1 MELLRNSKVGTKLN
15 ILINSKVGTKLNIL
29 ITISS
34 IACIVL
40 SLIGFWGLER
50 GKSTSSNMYED
61 NLLPIEWIGIVE
73 SNFYHVNMNFMEIMV
88 SKDEKRMNELI
99 REMDGIRQEN
109 DYLLK
114 QFEAKVIST
123 KEKELY
129 NTFYETFNKL
139 RTQMKKAQE
148 LGKSNNEEAYAYYL
162 KEIEPNMQKSIKS
175 IRELILYNS
184 NNAELLQKENN
195 NSAQNTMIMFVSI
208 SLLAILIII
217 LIGYII
223 KLTIRKPLVLLQNDM
238 EKVAAGDLTTR
249 TPYKA
254 NNELGHIVQSFN
266 SMLDNLQQLIANVK
280 MTTQEVISTTEG
292 VLQDTNRASSISNEV
307 VQTVLEVKTKIE
319 GQVTS
324 IQESS
329 SSMEEITTGVQTVAE
344 SSAVVAEVAV
354 TTTERINIGSE
365 VINHSILQ
373 MNSVHDVVEETSK
386 VINKLVTRTQ
396 QIDTA
401 LAAIT
406 NIAEQTNLLALNA
419 AIEAARAGENGKG
432 FAVVAAEVRDLA
444 EQSKESAKEVN
455 HLIKSIQQDTQDTV
469 NVMRKGQQKAVEGKE
484 AAHKANQTFLSIM
497 RDIDKITS
505 QIQEVSAAT
514 EEMSAGTEEV
524 NASLS
529 LVSETATD
537 VKKETLQTVKSIQSQ
552 AVSIEQIS
560 IQSNKMKE
568 KVEELT
574 ELVSKFNITE

>member
-1 MELLRNSKVGTKLN
+1 ELLR
-15 ILINSKVGTKLNIL
+15 NSKVGTKLNIL

-537 VKKETLQTVKSIQSQ
+537 VKKETLQTVNSIQSQ

-568 KVEELT
+568 KVEELRG
-574 ELVSKFNITE
+574 LVSKFNITE

>member
-1 MELLRNSKVGTKLN
+1 MELLR
-15 ILINSKVGTKLNIL
+15 NSKVGTKLNIL

-73 SNFYHVNMNFMEIMV
+73 SNFYHVNMNFMEIML

-99 REMDGIRQEN
+99 REMDGIRKEN
-109 DYLLK
+109 DHLLK

-129 NTFYETFNKL
+129 NTFHETFNEL

-208 SLLAILIII
+208 SILAILIII

-223 KLTIRKPLVLLQNDM
+223 KITIRKPLALLQSDM

-432 FAVVAAEVRDLA
+432 FAVVATEVRDLA

-455 HLIKSIQQDTQDTV
+455 HLIKSIQKDTKDTV
-469 NVMRKGQQKAVEGKE
+469 NVMQKGQQKAVEGKE
-484 AAHKANQTFLSIM
+484 AAYKANQTFLSIM
-497 RDIDKITS
+497 RDIDKITG

-537 VKKETLQTVKSIQSQ
+537 VKKETLQTVNSIQSQ

-574 ELVSKFNITE
+574 ELVSKFNITEQKR

>member
-1 MELLRNSKVGTKLN
+1 MELLR
-15 ILINSKVGTKLNIL
+15 NSKVGTKLNIL

-109 DYLLK
+109 DHLLK

-223 KLTIRKPLVLLQNDM
+223 KLTIRKPLALLQSDM

-319 GQVTS
+319 GQVSS

-455 HLIKSIQQDTQDTV
+455 HLIKSIQKDTQDTV
-469 NVMRKGQQKAVEGKE
+469 NVMQKGQQKAVEGKE
-484 AAHKANQTFLSIM
+484 AAYKANQTFLSIM

-537 VKKETLQTVKSIQSQ
+537 VKKETLQTVNSIQSQ

-568 KVEELT
+568 KVEELRG
-574 ELVSKFNITE
+574 LVSKFNITE

>member
-1 MELLRNSKVGTKLN
+1 MELLR
-15 ILINSKVGTKLNIL
+15 NSKVGTKLNIL

-73 SNFYHVNMNFMEIMV
+73 SNFYHVNMNFMEIML

-109 DYLLK
+109 DHLLK

-129 NTFYETFNKL
+129 NTFYETFNEL

-195 NSAQNTMIMFVSI
+195 NSTQNTMIMFISI

-455 HLIKSIQQDTQDTV
+455 HLIKSIQKDTQDTV
-469 NVMRKGQQKAVEGKE
+469 NVMQKGQQKAVEGKE
-484 AAHKANQTFLSIM
+484 AAYKANQTFLSIM

-537 VKKETLQTVKSIQSQ
+537 VKKETLQTVNSIQSQ

-574 ELVSKFNITE
+574 ELVSKFNITEQKG

>member
-15 ILINSKVGTKLNIL
+15 ILI
-29 ITISS
+29 TISS
-34 IACIVL
+34 VACIVL

-73 SNFYHVNMNFMEIMV
+73 SNFYHVNMNFMEIML

-99 REMDGIRQEN
+99 REMDGIRKEN
-109 DYLLK
+109 DHLLK

-129 NTFYETFNKL
+129 NTFHETFNEL

-217 LIGYII
+217 LIGYVI
-223 KLTIRKPLVLLQNDM
+223 KLTIRKPLALLQNDM

-249 TPYKA
+249 TLYKA
-254 NNELGHIVQSFN
+254 NNELGQIVQSFN

-280 MTTQEVISTTEG
+280 VTTQEVISTTEG

-324 IQESS
+324 ISESA

-455 HLIKSIQQDTQDTV
+455 HLIKSIQKDTQDTV
-469 NVMRKGQQKAVEGKE
+469 NVMQKGQQKAVEGKE
-484 AAHKANQTFLSIM
+484 AAYKANQTFLSIM
-497 RDIDKITS
+497 RDIDKITG

-537 VKKETLQTVKSIQSQ
+537 VKKETLQTVNSIQSQ

-568 KVEELT
+568 KVEELR

>member
-15 ILINSKVGTKLNIL
+15 ILIA
-29 ITISS
+29 ISS

-40 SLIGFWGLER
+40 SLIGFLGLER
-50 GKSTSSNMYED
+50 GKNTSSNMYED

-73 SNFYHVNMNFMEIMV
+73 SNFYHVNMNFMEIML

-99 REMDGIRQEN
+99 REMDGIRKEN
-109 DYLLK
+109 DHLLK

-129 NTFYETFNKL
+129 NTFHETFNEL

-162 KEIEPNMQKSIKS
+162 KEIEPNMQKSIQS
-175 IRELILYNS
+175 IRELIIYNS
-184 NNAELLQKENN
+184 NDAELLQKGN
-195 NSAQNTMIMFVSI
+195 NSGAQNTMIMFVSI
-208 SLLAILIII
+208 SILAILIIM

-223 KLTIRKPLVLLQNDM
+223 KLTIRKPLALLQNDM

-280 MTTQEVISTTEG
+280 MTTQEVISSTEG
-292 VLQDTNRASSISNEV
+292 VLQDTKRASNISAEV

-324 IQESS
+324 VQESS

-354 TTTERINIGSE
+354 TTTEQINIGSE

-469 NVMRKGQQKAVEGKE
+469 NVMQKGQQKAVEGKE
-484 AAHKANQTFLSIM
+484 AAYKANQTFLSIM
-497 RDIDKITS
+497 KDIDKITG

-529 LVSETATD
+529 LVSETAAD

>member
-1 MELLRNSKVGTKLN
+1 MGLLRNSK
-15 ILINSKVGTKLNIL
+15 IGTKLNIL

-73 SNFYHVNMNFMEIMV
+73 SNFYHVNMNFMEIML

-99 REMDGIRQEN
+99 REMDGIRKEN
-109 DYLLK
+109 DHLLK
-114 QFEAKVIST
+114 QFEAKLIST

-129 NTFYETFNKL
+129 NTFHETFNEL

-162 KEIEPNMQKSIKS
+162 KEIEPNMQKS

-208 SLLAILIII
+208 SILAILIII
-217 LIGYII
+217 LIGYVI
-223 KLTIRKPLVLLQNDM
+223 KLTIRKPLALLQNDM

-280 MTTQEVISTTEG
+280 MTTQEVIFTTEG

-455 HLIKSIQQDTQDTV
+455 HLIKSIQKDTQDTV
-469 NVMRKGQQKAVEGKE
+469 NVMQKGQQKAVEGKE
-484 AAHKANQTFLSIM
+484 AAYKANQTFLSIM
-497 RDIDKITS
+497 RDIDKITG

-537 VKKETLQTVKSIQSQ
+537 VKKETLQTVNSIQSQ

-574 ELVSKFNITE
+574 ELVSKFNITEQKE

>member
-1 MELLRNSKVGTKLN
+1 MENVKLELLRNSKVGTKLN
-15 ILINSKVGTKLNIL
+15 ILIA
-29 ITISS
+29 ISS

-50 GKSTSSNMYED
+50 GKNTSSNMYED

-73 SNFYHVNMNFMEIMV
+73 SNFYHVNMNFMEIML

-99 REMDGIRQEN
+99 REMDGIRKEN
-109 DYLLK
+109 DHLLK

-129 NTFYETFNKL
+129 NTFHETFNEL

-162 KEIEPNMQKSIKS
+162 KEIEPNMQKSIQS
-175 IRELILYNS
+175 IRELIIYNS
-184 NNAELLQKENN
+184 NDAELLQKGN
-195 NSAQNTMIMFVSI
+195 NSGAQNTMIMFVSI
-208 SLLAILIII
+208 SILAILIIM

-223 KLTIRKPLVLLQNDM
+223 KLTIRKPLALLQNDM

-280 MTTQEVISTTEG
+280 MTTQEVISSTEG
-292 VLQDTNRASSISNEV
+292 VLQDTKRASNISAEV

-324 IQESS
+324 VQESS

-354 TTTERINIGSE
+354 TTTEQINIGSE

-455 HLIKSIQQDTQDTV
+455 HLIKSIQQDTKDTV
-469 NVMRKGQQKAVEGKE
+469 NVMQKGQQKAVEGKE

-497 RDIDKITS
+497 RDIDKITG

-529 LVSETATD
+529 LVSETATE

-574 ELVSKFNITE
+574 ELVSKFNITEQKG

>member
-15 ILINSKVGTKLNIL
+15 ILIA
-29 ITISS
+29 ISS

-40 SLIGFWGLER
+40 SLIGFLGLER
-50 GKSTSSNMYED
+50 GKNTSSNMYED

-73 SNFYHVNMNFMEIMV
+73 SNFYHVNMNFMEIML

-99 REMDGIRQEN
+99 REMDGIRKEN
-109 DYLLK
+109 DHLLK

-129 NTFYETFNKL
+129 NTFHETFNEL

-162 KEIEPNMQKSIKS
+162 KEIEPNMQKSIQS

-184 NNAELLQKENN
+184 NNAELLQKGNN

-208 SLLAILIII
+208 SILAILIIM

-223 KLTIRKPLVLLQNDM
+223 KLTIRKPLALLQDDM

-280 MTTQEVISTTEG
+280 MTTQEVISSTEG
-292 VLQDTNRASSISNEV
+292 VLQDTKRASNISAEV

-324 IQESS
+324 VQESS

-354 TTTERINIGSE
+354 TTTEQINIGSE

-455 HLIKSIQQDTQDTV
+455 HLIKSIQQDTKDTV
-469 NVMRKGQQKAVEGKE
+469 NVMQKGQQKAVEGKE

-497 RDIDKITS
+497 RDIDKITG
-505 QIQEVSAAT
+505 QIQEVSAVT
-514 EEMSAGTEEV
+514 EEMSAGTAEV

-529 LVSETATD
+529 LVSETATE

-574 ELVSKFNITE
+574 ELVSKFNITEQKG

>member
-1 MELLRNSKVGTKLN
+1 MELLR
-15 ILINSKVGTKLNIL
+15 NSKVGTKLNIL

-354 TTTERINIGSE
+354 TTTERINIGSG

-537 VKKETLQTVKSIQSQ
+537 VKKETLQTVKSIQS
-552 AVSIEQIS
+552 
-560 IQSNKMKE
+560 NKMKE

>member
-15 ILINSKVGTKLNIL
+15 ILIA
-29 ITISS
+29 ISS

-40 SLIGFWGLER
+40 SLIGFLGLER

-73 SNFYHVNMNFMEIMV
+73 SNFYHVNMNFMEIML

-99 REMDGIRQEN
+99 REMDGIRKEN
-109 DYLLK
+109 NHLLK

-129 NTFYETFNKL
+129 NTFHETFNEL
-139 RTQMKKAQE
+139 RTQMRKAQE

-162 KEIEPNMQKSIKS
+162 KEIEPNMQKSIQS
-175 IRELILYNS
+175 IRELISYNS
-184 NNAELLQKENN
+184 NDAELLQKENN
-195 NSAQNTMIMFVSI
+195 NGAQNTMIMFVSI
-208 SLLAILIII
+208 SILAILII
-217 LIGYII
+217 LFIGYII
-223 KLTIRKPLVLLQNDM
+223 KLTIRKPLALLQNDM

-292 VLQDTNRASSISNEV
+292 VLQDTNRASIISNEV

-354 TTTERINIGSE
+354 TTTEQINIGSE

-401 LAAIT
+401 LTAIT

-444 EQSKESAKEVN
+444 EQSKESANEVN

-469 NVMRKGQQKAVEGKE
+469 NVMQKGQQKAVEGKE
-484 AAHKANQTFLSIM
+484 AAYKANQTFLSIM
-497 RDIDKITS
+497 KDIDKITG

>member
-1 MELLRNSKVGTKLN
+1 MENVKLELLRNSKVGTKLN
-15 ILINSKVGTKLNIL
+15 ILIA
-29 ITISS
+29 ISS

-40 SLIGFWGLER
+40 SLIGFLGLER

-73 SNFYHVNMNFMEIMV
+73 SNFYHVNMNFMEIML

-99 REMDGIRQEN
+99 REMDGIRKEN
-109 DYLLK
+109 DHLLK

-129 NTFYETFNKL
+129 NTFHETFNEL
-139 RTQMKKAQE
+139 RTQMRKAQE

-162 KEIEPNMQKSIKS
+162 KEIEPNMQKSIQS
-175 IRELILYNS
+175 IRELISYNS
-184 NNAELLQKENN
+184 NDAELLQKENN
-195 NSAQNTMIMFVSI
+195 NGAQNTMIMFVSI
-208 SLLAILIII
+208 SILAILII
-217 LIGYII
+217 LFIGYII
-223 KLTIRKPLVLLQNDM
+223 KLTIRKPLALLQNDM

-292 VLQDTNRASSISNEV
+292 VLQDTNRASIISNEV

-354 TTTERINIGSE
+354 TTTEQINIGSE

-373 MNSVHDVVEETSK
+373 MKSVHDVVEETSK

-444 EQSKESAKEVN
+444 EQSKESANEVN

-469 NVMRKGQQKAVEGKE
+469 NVMQKGQQKAVEGKE
-484 AAHKANQTFLSIM
+484 AAYKANQTFLSIM
-497 RDIDKITS
+497 KDIDKITG

>member
-1 MELLRNSKVGTKLN
+1 MELLRNSK
-15 ILINSKVGTKLNIL
+15 IGTKLNIL

-73 SNFYHVNMNFMEIMV
+73 SNFYHVNMNFMEIML

-99 REMDGIRQEN
+99 REMDGIRKEN
-109 DYLLK
+109 DHLLK
-114 QFEAKVIST
+114 QFEAKLIST

-129 NTFYETFNKL
+129 NTFHETFNEL

-208 SLLAILIII
+208 SILAILIILIII
-217 LIGYII
+217 LIGYVI
-223 KLTIRKPLVLLQNDM
+223 KLTIRKPLALLQNDM

-280 MTTQEVISTTEG
+280 MTTQEVIFTTEG
-292 VLQDTNRASSISNEV
+292 VLQDTNRASSISYEV

-455 HLIKSIQQDTQDTV
+455 HLIKSIQKDTQDTV
-469 NVMRKGQQKAVEGKE
+469 NVMQKGQQKAVEGKE
-484 AAHKANQTFLSIM
+484 AAYKANQTFLSIM
-497 RDIDKITS
+497 RDIDKITG

-537 VKKETLQTVKSIQSQ
+537 VKKETLQTVNSIQSQ

-574 ELVSKFNITE
+574 ELVSKFNITEQKE

>member
-1 MELLRNSKVGTKLN
+1 MELLR
-15 ILINSKVGTKLNIL
+15 NSKVGTKLNIL

-129 NTFYETFNKL
+129 NTFYETFNEL

-208 SLLAILIII
+208 SILAILIII
-217 LIGYII
+217 LIGYVI
-223 KLTIRKPLVLLQNDM
+223 KLTIRKPLALLQNDM

-396 QIDTA
+396 RIDTA

>member
-1 MELLRNSKVGTKLN
+1 MENVKLELLR
-15 ILINSKVGTKLNIL
+15 NSKVGTKLNIL

-40 SLIGFWGLER
+40 SLIGFLGLER

-73 SNFYHVNMNFMEIMV
+73 SNFYHVNMNFMEIML

-99 REMDGIRQEN
+99 REMDGIRKEN
-109 DYLLK
+109 DHLLK

-129 NTFYETFNKL
+129 NTFHETFNGL
-139 RTQMKKAQE
+139 RTQMRKAQE

-162 KEIEPNMQKSIKS
+162 KEIEPNMQKSIQS

-184 NNAELLQKENN
+184 NDAELLQKENN
-195 NSAQNTMIMFVSI
+195 NGAQNTMIMFVSI
-208 SLLAILIII
+208 SILAILII
-217 LIGYII
+217 LFIGYII
-223 KLTIRKPLVLLQNDM
+223 KLTIRKPLALLQNDM

-292 VLQDTNRASSISNEV
+292 VLQDTNRASIISNEV

-354 TTTERINIGSE
+354 TTTEQINIGSE

-444 EQSKESAKEVN
+444 EQSKESANEVN

-469 NVMRKGQQKAVEGKE
+469 NVMQKGQQKAVEGKE
-484 AAHKANQTFLSIM
+484 AAYKANQTFLSIM
-497 RDIDKITS
+497 KDIDKITG

>member
-1 MELLRNSKVGTKLN
+1 MELLR
-15 ILINSKVGTKLNIL
+15 NSKVGTKLNIL

-50 GKSTSSNMYED
+50 GKNTSSNMYED

-73 SNFYHVNMNFMEIMV
+73 SNFYHVNMNFMEIML

-99 REMDGIRQEN
+99 REMDGIRKEN
-109 DYLLK
+109 DHLLK
-114 QFEAKVIST
+114 QFEAKVIFT

-129 NTFYETFNKL
+129 NTFHETFNEL

-184 NNAELLQKENN
+184 NNVELLQKENN

-208 SLLAILIII
+208 SILVILIII

-223 KLTIRKPLVLLQNDM
+223 KLTIRKPLALLQNDM

-455 HLIKSIQQDTQDTV
+455 HLIKSIQKDTQDTV
-469 NVMRKGQQKAVEGKE
+469 NVMQKGQQKAVEGKE
-484 AAHKANQTFLSIM
+484 AAYKANQTFLSIM
-497 RDIDKITS
+497 RDIDKITG

-537 VKKETLQTVKSIQSQ
+537 VKKETLQTVNSIQSQ

-574 ELVSKFNITE
+574 ELVSKFNITEQKG

>member
-1 MELLRNSKVGTKLN
+1 MGLLRNSK
-15 ILINSKVGTKLNIL
+15 IGTKLNIL

-73 SNFYHVNMNFMEIMV
+73 SNFYHVNMNFMEIML

-99 REMDGIRQEN
+99 REMDGIRKEN
-109 DYLLK
+109 DHLLK
-114 QFEAKVIST
+114 QFEAKLIST

-129 NTFYETFNKL
+129 NTFHETFNEL

-208 SLLAILIII
+208 SILAILIII
-217 LIGYII
+217 LIGYVI
-223 KLTIRKPLVLLQNDM
+223 KLTIRKPLALLQNDM

-280 MTTQEVISTTEG
+280 MTTQEVIFTTEG

-455 HLIKSIQQDTQDTV
+455 HLIKSIQKDTQDTV
-469 NVMRKGQQKAVEGKE
+469 NVMQKGQQKAVEGKE
-484 AAHKANQTFLSIM
+484 AAYKANQTFLSIM
-497 RDIDKITS
+497 RDIDKITG

-537 VKKETLQTVKSIQSQ
+537 VKKETLQTVNSIQSQ

-574 ELVSKFNITE
+574 ELVSKFNITEQKE

>member
-1 MELLRNSKVGTKLN
+1 MELLR
-15 ILINSKVGTKLNIL
+15 NSKVGTKLNIL

-109 DYLLK
+109 DHLLK

-208 SLLAILIII
+208 SLLAILMII

-319 GQVTS
+319 GQVSS

-455 HLIKSIQQDTQDTV
+455 HLIKSIQKDTQDTV
-469 NVMRKGQQKAVEGKE
+469 NVMQKGQQKAVEGKE
-484 AAHKANQTFLSIM
+484 AAYKANQTFLSIM

-537 VKKETLQTVKSIQSQ
+537 VKKETLQTVNSIQSQ

>member
-1 MELLRNSKVGTKLN
+1 MELLR
-15 ILINSKVGTKLNIL
+15 NSKVGTKLNIL

-73 SNFYHVNMNFMEIMV
+73 SNFYHVNMNFMEIML

-99 REMDGIRQEN
+99 REMDGIRKEN
-109 DYLLK
+109 DHLLK
-114 QFEAKVIST
+114 QFEAKLIST

-129 NTFYETFNKL
+129 NTFHETFNEL

-208 SLLAILIII
+208 SILAILIII
-217 LIGYII
+217 LIGYVI
-223 KLTIRKPLVLLQNDM
+223 KLTIRKPLALLQNDM

-280 MTTQEVISTTEG
+280 MTTQEVIFTTEG

-307 VQTVLEVKTKIE
+307 IQTVLEVKTKIE

-455 HLIKSIQQDTQDTV
+455 HLIKSIQKDTQDTV
-469 NVMRKGQQKAVEGKE
+469 NVMQKGQQKAVEGKE
-484 AAHKANQTFLSIM
+484 AAYKANQTFLSIM
-497 RDIDKITS
+497 RDIDKITG

-537 VKKETLQTVKSIQSQ
+537 VKKETLQTVNSIQSQ
-552 AVSIEQIS
+552 AESIEQIS

-574 ELVSKFNITE
+574 ELVSKFNITEQKE

>member
-15 ILINSKVGTKLNIL
+15 ILIA
-29 ITISS
+29 ISS

-129 NTFYETFNKL
+129 NTFYETFNEL

-195 NSAQNTMIMFVSI
+195 NSAQNTMIMFISI

-249 TPYKA
+249 NLYKA

-396 QIDTA
+396 RIDTA

>member
-1 MELLRNSKVGTKLN
+1 MELLR
-15 ILINSKVGTKLNIL
+15 NSKVGTKLNIL

-109 DYLLK
+109 DHLLK

-319 GQVTS
+319 GQVSS

-455 HLIKSIQQDTQDTV
+455 HLIKSIQKDTQDTV
-469 NVMRKGQQKAVEGKE
+469 NVMQKGQQKAVEGKE
-484 AAHKANQTFLSIM
+484 AAYKANQTFLSIM

-537 VKKETLQTVKSIQSQ
+537 VKKETLQTVNSIQSQ

-574 ELVSKFNITE
+574 ELVSKFNITEQKG

>member
-1 MELLRNSKVGTKLN
+1 MELLR
-15 ILINSKVGTKLNIL
+15 NSKVGTKLNIL

-109 DYLLK
+109 DHLLK

-129 NTFYETFNKL
+129 NTFYETFNEL

-195 NSAQNTMIMFVSI
+195 NSAQNTMIMFISI

-455 HLIKSIQQDTQDTV
+455 HLIKSIQKDTKDTV
-469 NVMRKGQQKAVEGKE
+469 NVMQKGQQKAVEGKE
-484 AAHKANQTFLSIM
+484 AAYKANQTFLSIM

-537 VKKETLQTVKSIQSQ
+537 VKKETLQTVNSIQSQ

-574 ELVSKFNITE
+574 ELVSKFNITEQKG

>member
-1 MELLRNSKVGTKLN
+1 MELLR
-15 ILINSKVGTKLNIL
+15 NSKVGTKLNIL

-129 NTFYETFNKL
+129 NTFYETFNEL

-195 NSAQNTMIMFVSI
+195 NSAQNTMIMFISI

-396 QIDTA
+396 RIDTA

-444 EQSKESAKEVN
+444 EQSKEFAKEVN

>member
-1 MELLRNSKVGTKLN
+1 MELLRNSK
-15 ILINSKVGTKLNIL
+15 IGTKLNIL

-73 SNFYHVNMNFMEIMV
+73 SNFYHVNMNFMEIML

-99 REMDGIRQEN
+99 REMDGIRKEN
-109 DYLLK
+109 DHLLK
-114 QFEAKVIST
+114 QFEAKLIST

-129 NTFYETFNKL
+129 NTFHETFNEL

-208 SLLAILIII
+208 SILAILIII
-217 LIGYII
+217 LIGYVI
-223 KLTIRKPLVLLQNDM
+223 KLTIRKPLALLQNDM

-280 MTTQEVISTTEG
+280 MTTQEVIFTTEG

-455 HLIKSIQQDTQDTV
+455 HLIKSIQKDTHDTV
-469 NVMRKGQQKAVEGKE
+469 NVMQKGQQKAVEGKE
-484 AAHKANQTFLSIM
+484 AAYKANQTFLSIM
-497 RDIDKITS
+497 RDIDKITG

-537 VKKETLQTVKSIQSQ
+537 VKKETLQTVNSIQSQ

-574 ELVSKFNITE
+574 ELVSKFNITEQKE

>member
-1 MELLRNSKVGTKLN
+1 MENVKLELLRNSKVGTKLN
-15 ILINSKVGTKLNIL
+15 ILIA
-29 ITISS
+29 ISS

-40 SLIGFWGLER
+40 SLIGFLGLER
-50 GKSTSSNMYED
+50 GKNTSSNMYED

-73 SNFYHVNMNFMEIMV
+73 SNFYHVNMNFMEIML

-99 REMDGIRQEN
+99 REMDGIRKEN
-109 DYLLK
+109 DHLLK

-129 NTFYETFNKL
+129 NTFHETFNEL

-162 KEIEPNMQKSIKS
+162 KEIEPNMQKSIQS
-175 IRELILYNS
+175 IRELIIYNS
-184 NNAELLQKENN
+184 NDAELLQKGN
-195 NSAQNTMIMFVSI
+195 NSGAQNTMIMFVSI
-208 SLLAILIII
+208 SILAILIIM

-223 KLTIRKPLVLLQNDM
+223 KLTIRKPLALLQNDM

-280 MTTQEVISTTEG
+280 MTTQEVISSTEG
-292 VLQDTNRASSISNEV
+292 VLQDTKRASNISAEV

-324 IQESS
+324 VQESS

-354 TTTERINIGSE
+354 TTTEQINIGSE

-469 NVMRKGQQKAVEGKE
+469 NVMQKGQQKAVEGKE

-497 RDIDKITS
+497 RDIDKITG

-529 LVSETATD
+529 LVSETATE

-574 ELVSKFNITE
+574 ELVSKFNITEQKG

>member
-1 MELLRNSKVGTKLN
+1 MELLR
-15 ILINSKVGTKLNIL
+15 NSKVGTKLNIL

-529 LVSETATD
+529 LVSETAMD

>member
-1 MELLRNSKVGTKLN
+1 MGLLR
-15 ILINSKVGTKLNIL
+15 NSKVGTKLNIL

-109 DYLLK
+109 DHLLK

-129 NTFYETFNKL
+129 NTFYETFNEL

-195 NSAQNTMIMFVSI
+195 NSAQNTMIMFISI

-455 HLIKSIQQDTQDTV
+455 HLIKSIQKDTQDTV
-469 NVMRKGQQKAVEGKE
+469 NVMQKGQQKAVEGKE

-537 VKKETLQTVKSIQSQ
+537 VKKETLQTVNSIQSQ

-568 KVEELT
+568 KVEELRG
-574 ELVSKFNITE
+574 LVSKFNITE

>member
-1 MELLRNSKVGTKLN
+1 MELLR
-15 ILINSKVGTKLNIL
+15 NSKVGTKLNIL

-455 HLIKSIQQDTQDTV
+455 HLIKSIQQDTQDSV

-537 VKKETLQTVKSIQSQ
+537 VKKETLQTVNSIQSQ

-568 KVEELT
+568 KVEELRG
-574 ELVSKFNITE
+574 LVSKFNITE

>member
-1 MELLRNSKVGTKLN
+1 MGLLR
-15 ILINSKVGTKLNIL
+15 NSKVGTKLNIL

>member
-1 MELLRNSKVGTKLN
+1 
-15 ILINSKVGTKLNIL
+15 
-29 ITISS
+29 

-73 SNFYHVNMNFMEIMV
+73 SNFYHVNMNFMEIML

-99 REMDGIRQEN
+99 REMDGIRKEN
-109 DYLLK
+109 DHLLK
-114 QFEAKVIST
+114 QFEAKLIST

-129 NTFYETFNKL
+129 NTFHETFNEL

-208 SLLAILIII
+208 SILAILIII
-217 LIGYII
+217 LIGYVI
-223 KLTIRKPLVLLQNDM
+223 KLTIRKPLALLQNDM

-280 MTTQEVISTTEG
+280 MTTQEVIFTTEG
-292 VLQDTNRASSISNEV
+292 VLQDTHRASSISNEV

-455 HLIKSIQQDTQDTV
+455 HLIKSIQKDTQDTV
-469 NVMRKGQQKAVEGKE
+469 NVMQKGQQKAVEGKE
-484 AAHKANQTFLSIM
+484 AAYKANQTFLSIM
-497 RDIDKITS
+497 RDIDKITG

-537 VKKETLQTVKSIQSQ
+537 VKKETLQTVNSIQSQ

>member
-1 MELLRNSKVGTKLN
+1 MELLR
-15 ILINSKVGTKLNIL
+15 NSKVGTKLNIL

-249 TPYKA
+249 TPYEA

-537 VKKETLQTVKSIQSQ
+537 VKKETLQTVNSIQSQ

-568 KVEELT
+568 KVEELRG
-574 ELVSKFNITE
+574 LVSKFNITE